1 MVAAFIIRWILMLA
15 GEAHHGDLTRLR
27 NGKTHALTIAAGLM
41 PYCAYILSECN
52 PCDVLSHA

>member
-1 MVAAFIIRWILMLA
+1 MLA

-41 PYCAYILSECN
+41 PYCAYILSEWN